1 MSGVLD
7 KNKNL
12 LPHLDLSQIQTL
24 KADETIYGGML
35 PKIESCE
42 HAIDKGCKAA
52 LIFDGKNAAN
62 VSVILNEVHYAL
74 SHNDFSKLNYG
85 TLITQ

>member
-1 MSGVLD
+1 MSQEFWIKTKSLASPRVIT
-7 KNKNL
+7 
-12 LPHLDLSQIQTL
+12 IQAL